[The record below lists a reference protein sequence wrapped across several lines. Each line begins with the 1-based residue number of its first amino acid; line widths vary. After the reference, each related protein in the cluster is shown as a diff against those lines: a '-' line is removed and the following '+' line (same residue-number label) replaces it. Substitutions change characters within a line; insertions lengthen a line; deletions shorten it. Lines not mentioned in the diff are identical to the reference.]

1 MMFVMLDETKHDDYH
16 ATCQASEKKTM
27 RYPAAE
33 TAEKHARILDAASEL
48 FRKGGFSSV
57 SVGEIMRATGLTHGP
72 FYNHFASKE
81 ALMAASIE
89 HASAKALAD
98 IDAVAAVDE
107 GLQKY
112 LQSYLSVSH
121 RDAPESGCLMAAL
134 GPEIGREPGLR
145 SAFTAHLR
153 ASIDRFR
160 KYLPSPSEKA
170 ARANAV
176 RTLASLVGAMV
187 LARAVDDDALSREI
201 LRDVT
206 EGLGS
211 R

>member
-1 MMFVMLDETKHDDYH
+1 
-16 ATCQASEKKTM
+16 M

-33 TAEKHARILDAASEL
+33 TAEKHARILDAASAM
-48 FRKGGFSSV
+48 FRKSGFSNV

-81 ALMAASIE
+81 ALMAESIE

-98 IDAVAAVDE
+98 IDAIAPVDE
-107 GLQKY
+107 GLEKY
-112 LQSYLSVSH
+112 LQNYLSTTH
-121 RDAPESGCLMAAL
+121 RDSPETGCLMAAL
-134 GPEIGREPGLR
+134 GPEIARESEREAGLR
-145 SAFTAHLR
+145 SAFTSHLR
-153 ASIDRFR
+153 AAIDRFR
-160 KYLPSPSEKA
+160 KYRPGTSKKA

-201 LRDVT
+201 LRDVS
-206 EGLGS
+206 EGLRS
-211 R
+211 A